1 MDKYSP
7 YTMEEIKRLKKKYKD
22 DPNTLRRLNFYEGVL
37 KEDKQR
43 EESAVEYVEDDIIID

>member
-1 MDKYSP
+1 
-7 YTMEEIKRLKKKYKD
+7 MEEIKRLKKKYKD